1 LRNTKWEDFL
11 QKAIEPY
18 VNTAKQTGIAQQ
30 YFFIRYWEKGP
41 HIRLRL
47 KGNLDMINSILKP
60 NLEEHFIHY
69 FESKPSRRV
78 EPNYPP
84 NFSEDLKWYPN
95 NTLEYY
101 DYEPEFGRYGG
112 PVGIELSEKQFML
125 SSQTVLEFIKQKGKT
140 WSYDDAMGVAIKL
153 HLTFIHAAGLGINEA
168 ISFFDFHAKNWLPYT
183 FKNIQEEITKD
194 DYESQSTLSI
204 QAFEQSFDSQKAS
217 LIPFHSS
224 LWKAM
229 EDGNS
234 FDEENLNNWLKEN
247 KLILEDLISKE
258 KEGELSSRTKKYQY
272 QFRPSQYPEKELLWS
287 IFVDFIH
294 MTNNRL
300 GIFNRD
306 ESYLSFMM
314 MRCLEEIKK
323 DQKVGVEV

>member
-1 LRNTKWEDFL
+1 MNKHQHDTWLSVHLFYNEPWEDFL

-183 FKNIQEEITKD
+183 FKKKD
-194 DYESQSTLSI
+194 GQLNT
-204 QAFEQSFDSQKAS
+204 AS

-314 MRCLEEIKK
+314 MRCLQEIKK
-323 DQKVGVEV
+323 NENSELEEEVVV